1 MSQIN
6 FWDTQV
12 GKKDLDFVKKSIL
25 LNYPNEGKFTKILE
39 NKIKKLLKV
48 RYCLATPSCTLAI
61 YLGLKSVGVGQKDEV
76 LVPNLTFPA
85 TANAVLMSGA
95 KVVLVDINP
104 NTLNID
110 LKDLQKKIN
119 NKTKAIVP
127 VHVTGRGCEVAGIK
141 KIIKKKKKKIFIVED
156 AAEAFL
162 SKKNN
167 KYLGSHGDVGCFSL
181 SPNKIFTSGQGG
193 LLITNNKKIYNFA
206 KVFKTQGRVGKTTGG
221 NDKHISTGANLKFSN
236 INAGLAISE
245 LNKVS
250 YRKKKL
256 IQNYNFYKRNL
267 NIGENF
273 KILKF
278 NIDNGELPLWTDVLC
293 SKRDELY
300 EFLKKRK
307 IVCRRFWTP
316 LSKGGLYSN
325 QKHNSFKKTMLIEKK
340 AMWLPSSFLMTKKQQ
355 YKVINLIKNFYSKY

>member
-110 LKDLQKKIN
+110 LKDSIRLQKEKDIYE
-119 NKTKAIVP
+119 T
-127 VHVTGRGCEVAGIK
+127 RK
-141 KIIKKKKKKIFIVED
+141 K
-156 AAEAFL
+156 L
-162 SKKNN
+162 LKKN
-167 KYLGSHGDVGCFSL
+167 
-181 SPNKIFTSGQGG
+181 
-193 LLITNNKKIYNFA
+193 
-206 KVFKTQGRVGKTTGG
+206 
-221 NDKHISTGANLKFSN
+221 
-236 INAGLAISE
+236 
-245 LNKVS
+245 
-250 YRKKKL
+250 
-256 IQNYNFYKRNL
+256 
-267 NIGENF
+267 
-273 KILKF
+273 
-278 NIDNGELPLWTDVLC
+278 
-293 SKRDELY
+293 
-300 EFLKKRK
+300 LKKRK
-307 IVCRRFWTP
+307 
-316 LSKGGLYSN
+316 N
-325 QKHNSFKKTMLIEKK
+325 KKK
-340 AMWLPSSFLMTKKQQ
+340 F
-355 YKVINLIKNFYSKY
+355 